1 MQPILKMDSPVER
14 SIQALEDANHK
25 NLLTCKLQ
33 HPVYNRARKTNG
45 QGSAYFLLGY
55 ANDSVE
61 RWLYRNRRLQERNP
75 HEQISR
81 FRFSQPNAA
90 QKGRGQDTPKQANL
104 LPSHPELRTN
114 EQDRVLHDLRANG
127 YPDILLKCIRDRT
140 KERPTQERPLGLAV
154 VPYVRGASDR
164 VGRVLKKFRVRTA
177 FKPVRTL
184 GHVFRK
190 PKDRPVVNRMAGIV
204 YKVKC
209 HDCSFTYI
217 GESKRL
223 WSSRGAE
230 HDPGRASNSESAIK
244 QHAESTDLRA
254 WCYQLQQEAFLGVVA
269 LHFGQQCY
277 QRKQSFSSRFCAV
290 NSKLKCHTNAQFG
303 SASTNKLSLTLM
315 KVNRCHRKF

>member
-1 MQPILKMDSPVER
+1 MTVLSDGSIEIDVFRKETHTNKYLDFASHNPMQHR
-14 SIQALEDANHK
+14 
-25 NLLTCKLQ
+25 
-33 HPVYNRARKTNG
+33 
-45 QGSAYFLLGY
+45 
-55 ANDSVE
+55 
-61 RWLYRNRRLQERNP
+61 
-75 HEQISR
+75 
-81 FRFSQPNAA
+81 
-90 QKGRGQDTPKQANL
+90 GRGQDTPKQANL

-315 KVNRCHRKF
+315 KIENLTAFDAFVEANIAIYQAKTTETKGEKTSSVHLRTRFTMAYDPRQNSLFGF